1 LTFVEFLSYDKR
13 TGSR

>member
-1 LTFVEFLSYDKR
+1 LMQSKR